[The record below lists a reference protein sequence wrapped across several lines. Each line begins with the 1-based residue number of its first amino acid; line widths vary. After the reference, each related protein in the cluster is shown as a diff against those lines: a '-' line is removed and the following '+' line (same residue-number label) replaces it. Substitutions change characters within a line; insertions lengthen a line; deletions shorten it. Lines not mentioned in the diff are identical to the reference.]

1 MDWLT
6 LPNLY
11 LLLFFVGLGMTLTMF
26 LLGLGHGIAHL
37 GHHEFGHPH
46 FEHHDVGHHDFGHH
60 GIGHHAGGHHELA
73 PTDHHGA
80 TSHGAHH
87 HHEVATGHGHLAQD
101 LLYWLSVLFSPTMLS
116 IFLTM
121 FGGIGYLCSQT
132 PLLRTP
138 ALNIPLS
145 LFAALFAVF
154 GVFVPLRRWM
164 ARWEATSHPTMHD
177 LIGLIGESLS
187 PIPPIGFGTIAYE
200 FKGIRRTAPARN
212 RTDKAIKRGAPV
224 RIIDVVGNMLVVESA
239 EERLEIWEKL

>member
-187 PIPPIGFGTIAYE
+187 PIPPNGFGTIAYE

>member
-26 LLGLGHGIAHL
+26 LLGLGHGIAHW
-37 GHHEFGHPH
+37 GHHEF
-46 FEHHDVGHHDFGHH
+46 GHHDFGHH
-60 GIGHHAGGHHELA
+60 GAGHHDLSHHDIGQPEGGHHELA
-73 PTDHHGA
+73 PTHP
-80 TSHGAHH
+80 SHGAHH
-87 HHEVATGHGHLAQD
+87 YHEVAAGHGHLAQD

-145 LFAALFAVF
+145 LFSALFAVF

-187 PIPPIGFGTIAYE
+187 PIPPNSFGTIAYE

-224 RIIDVVGNMLVVESA
+224 RIIDVVGNMLIVESA
-239 EERLEIWEKL
+239 EERLEVWEKL

>member
-1 MDWLT
+1 
-6 LPNLY
+6 
-11 LLLFFVGLGMTLTMF
+11 
-26 LLGLGHGIAHL
+26 
-37 GHHEFGHPH
+37 
-46 FEHHDVGHHDFGHH
+46 
-60 GIGHHAGGHHELA
+60 
-73 PTDHHGA
+73 
-80 TSHGAHH
+80 
-87 HHEVATGHGHLAQD
+87 
-101 LLYWLSVLFSPTMLS
+101 MLS

-164 ARWEATSHPTMHD
+164 ARWEVTSHPTMHD

-187 PIPPIGFGTIAYE
+187 PIPPNGFGTIAYE

>member
-37 GHHEFGHPH
+37 GHHEFGHH
-46 FEHHDVGHHDFGHH
+46 DFGHHDVGHHDFGHH
-60 GIGHHAGGHHELA
+60 GIGHHASGHHELA
-73 PTDHHGA
+73 PTHHHGA

-132 PLLRTP
+132 PFLRAP

-164 ARWEATSHPTMHD
+164 ARWEATTHPTMHD

-187 PIPPIGFGTIAYE
+187 PIPPNGVGMIAYE

-212 RTDKAIKRGAPV
+212 RTDKAIQRGAPV
-224 RIIDVVGNMLVVESA
+224 RIIDVVGNMLIVESA
-239 EERLEIWEKL
+239 EERLEVWEKL

>member
-1 MDWLT
+1 MEWLT

-37 GHHEFGHPH
+37 GHHEFGHH
-46 FEHHDVGHHDFGHH
+46 DFGHHDVGHHDFGHH

-73 PTDHHGA
+73 PTHHHGA

-87 HHEVATGHGHLAQD
+87 HHEVATGHGHFAQD

-132 PLLRTP
+132 PFLRAP
-138 ALNIPLS
+138 VLNIPLS

-187 PIPPIGFGTIAYE
+187 PIPPNGVGTIAYE

-212 RTDKAIKRGAPV
+212 RTDKAIKRGTPV

-239 EERLEIWEKL
+239 EERLEVWEKL

>member
-37 GHHEFGHPH
+37 GHHEFGH
-46 FEHHDVGHHDFGHH
+46 HDFGHH
-60 GIGHHAGGHHELA
+60 DVGHHAGGHHNFGHHASGYHELA
-73 PTDHHGA
+73 PTHHHGA

-187 PIPPIGFGTIAYE
+187 PIPPNGFGTIAYE

-239 EERLEIWEKL
+239 EERLEVWEKL

>member
-1 MDWLT
+1 MEWLT

-37 GHHEFGHPH
+37 GHHEFGH
-46 FEHHDVGHHDFGHH
+46 HDFGQHDDFGHH
-60 GIGHHAGGHHELA
+60 AEGHQELA
-73 PTDHHGA
+73 PTHHHDA
-80 TSHGAHH
+80 ISHEAS
-87 HHEVATGHGHLAQD
+87 HHEVAAEHGYFAQD

-132 PLLRTP
+132 PFLRAP

-187 PIPPIGFGTIAYE
+187 PIPPNGVGTIAYE

-212 RTDKAIKRGAPV
+212 RTDKAIKRGTPV

-239 EERLEIWEKL
+239 EERLEVWEKL

>member
-73 PTDHHGA
+73 PTHHHGA
-80 TSHGAHH
+80 TSHGTHH

-187 PIPPIGFGTIAYE
+187 PIPPNGFGTIAYE